1 MTPDFTV
8 VIVSYNVSSYLKL
21 CLQSVLRAARNSSV
35 EIYVVDNAS
44 KDDSTEMVKKHFPE
58 VHLIKNTENIGFSRA
73 NNQALKRA
81 RGRFLLMLNPDT
93 IVPESLFETCLRI
106 FHTHPEIGGAGI
118 KMVDGQGRFLPE
130 SKRGLPTPLVSF
142 FKISGIYRMFPNS
155 SFFNRYYLGYTSPNE
170 SQYVDILAGAFLLVR
185 REVAESIGYMP
196 EEYFMYGEDI
206 DFSHQITLRGFKNY
220 YIAEDTIIHFKGES
234 TRKGSLNYIYVFYKA
249 MAIFSAKY
257 FGRGNAFFYNTLIS
271 LGIAVTALGSVVKR
285 LVQTTGIPVIEL
297 LAIYGGYWYIHDYWE
312 KNHRFIS
319 GGEYPPE
326 YVYGILPLYS
336 IILVLS
342 IYASGGYKKNQK
354 LIHSLRGLGLGF
366 LLIFVIY
373 GLSPEQWRFSRAILV
388 LGVVS
393 SMVWVVVFR
402 SVLRALKLIYPPV
415 SRYGRSAWIV
425 TGRDHPSGFEN
436 LQLASTFLFTKE
448 DLDTSIPKF
457 RISLLSSRP
466 DYLIFDC
473 DCLSFSYIIKCV
485 ESLRMWKTIV
495 LYKIPSELT
504 CVGSNTIVNL
514 SHKTEDLKY
523 VKIPFQKRINDVIL
537 YVFYLKSNLP
547 ALYKRFGLK
556 FSIIAKIL
564 SGKLSLIGY
573 SDIQDS
579 MIDLNEYIIE
589 FKEEKKYKMA
599 MEYYSKYTLKSD
611 LEILRS
617 INDQLSNGIA
627 EKPL

>member
-8 VIVSYNVSSYLKL
+8 VIVSYNVSPYLKL
-21 CLQSVLRAARNSSV
+21 CLQSVLRAARESSV

-44 KDDSTEMVKKHFPE
+44 KDDSTEMVKSHFPE
-58 VHLIKNTENIGFSRA
+58 VHLIENSENIGFSKA

-93 IVPESLFETCLRI
+93 IVPESIFETCLRI
-106 FHTHPEIGGAGI
+106 CHTHPEIGGAGI
-118 KMVDGQGRFLPE
+118 KMIDGQGRFLPE

-142 FKISGIYRMFPNS
+142 FKISGIYKMFPHS
-155 SFFNRYYLGYTSPNE
+155 SFFNKYYLGNTSPDEN
-170 SQYVDILAGAFLLVR
+170 QYVDILAGAFLLVR

-206 DFSHQITLRGFKNY
+206 DFSHQITLKGFKNF
-220 YIAEDTIIHFKGES
+220 YIAENTIIHFKGES

-257 FGRGNAFFYNTLIS
+257 FGHGNAFFYNLLIS
-271 LGIAVTALGSVVKR
+271 LGIVVTAFGSVVKR
-285 LVQTTGIPVIEL
+285 IVQTIGIPVIEL
-297 LAIYGGYWYIHDYWE
+297 IAFYSGYWYIHDYWE

-342 IYASGGYKKNQK
+342 IFATGGYKKNQK

-366 LLIFVIY
+366 LLISVLY
-373 GLSPEQWRFSRAILV
+373 GLSPEHWRFSRAILV

-402 SVLRALKLIYPPV
+402 TVLKALKLIHPLV
-415 SRYGRSAWIV
+415 SRYERSAWLV
-425 TGRDHPSGFEN
+425 TGKGNQTIFEYS
-436 LQLASTFLFTKE
+436 QMAGTFVFTKE
-448 DLDTSIPKF
+448 DLDASIPKF

-466 DYLIFDC
+466 DYLIFDS
-473 DCLSFSYIIKCV
+473 DYLSFSYIIKCV
-485 ESLRMWKTIV
+485 ESLRPKQTNI
-495 LYKIPSELT
+495 LYKIPCNNT
-504 CVGSNTIVNL
+504 CVGSNTVLNL
-514 SHKTEDLKY
+514 SHKAEDFKS
-523 VKIPFQKRINDVIL
+523 VKIPIQKRINDVIL
-537 YVFYLKSNLP
+537 YVFYSKLFLP
-547 ALYKRFGLK
+547 SIHKRFGINI
-556 FSIIAKIL
+556 SNIVKIL
-564 SGKLSLIGY
+564 SGRLSLIGY
-573 SDIQDS
+573 SNIQDS
-579 MIDLNEYIIE
+579 LIDLNEFIPDLTE
-589 FKEEKKYKMA
+589 DKKHKITL
-599 MEYYSKYTLKSD
+599 EYYTKYALKID

-617 INDQLSNGIA
+617 IHEQMSGEDS
-627 EKPL
+627 